1 MNTFFDSANYMD
13 QIAHI
18 RAFGMDDL
26 WANIGGYVGMVLGIS
41 IIQIIL
47 MANEFVSKWKKSP
60 SLRI

>member
-1 MNTFFDSANYMD
+1 MKTIFDSANYMD

-41 IIQIIL
+41 ILQIIL
-47 MANEFVSKWKKSP
+47 MLKELISK
-60 SLRI
+60 